1 MTLTVINHVG
11 RARMA
16 QAKRKPGRPPNKP
29 QPADNTIEI
38 DDLIGDPTEA
48 EEAPD
53 DVNGKGVPSTDLSRA
68 LGGVSANWLAQVFG
82 YDKNTIRKKL
92 TAAGCPV
99 HRRDAKATYYL
110 ISEAAKYLVKPKID
124 LDQYLRTLKPN
135 DLPPVLSE
143 TYWAAML
150 KRQKWEENAGHLWRT
165 EDVHQV
171 FGDFAITVK
180 TAVTLWVEEVDRH
193 NGITADQR
201 ATIRQLSDNL
211 LETIYE
217 IMVEAPNKA
226 MTLPSSIEAISDE
239 GKEASA

>member
-1 MTLTVINHVG
+1 
-11 RARMA
+11 MA
-16 QAKRKPGRPPNKP
+16 QSKTRSGRPPDKP
-29 QPADNTIEI
+29 KAGSNIIDV
-38 DDLIGDPTEA
+38 DDLIGEANDTED
-48 EEAPD
+48 PD
-53 DVNGKGVPSTDLSRA
+53 DVNAKGLPSTDLSRA

-92 TAAGCPV
+92 AASGCPV
-99 HRRDAKATYYL
+99 HRRDSKATYYL

-124 LDQYLRTLKPN
+124 LDQYLRSLKPT

-171 FGDFAITVK
+171 FGEFAITVK

-193 NGITADQR
+193 NGITPDQR

-211 LETIYE
+211 LETVYE
-217 IMVEAPNKA
+217 IMVEAPKKRI
-226 MTLPSSIEAISDE
+226 TLPSTTESIQEEAKGGSE
-239 GKEASA
+239 

>member
-1 MTLTVINHVG
+1 MT
-11 RARMA
+11 
-16 QAKRKPGRPPNKP
+16 QAKRNPGRPPKKP
-29 QPADNTIEI
+29 AAKSNDIEI
-38 DDLIGDPTEA
+38 DDLIGVTPESD
-48 EEAPD
+48 PD
-53 DVNGKGVPSTDLSRA
+53 DVNEKGLPSVDLSRA

-124 LDQYLRTLKPN
+124 LDQYLRSLKPT

-193 NGITADQR
+193 NGLTPEQR
-201 ATIRQLSDNL
+201 GTIRQLSDNL

-217 IMVEAPNKA
+217 IMIEAPKKG
-226 MTLPSSIEAISDE
+226 MTLSSSTDAIPEDDK
-239 GKEASA
+239 GNDSAV

>member
-1 MTLTVINHVG
+1 MVQPRRKLGRGPDTSKSDKSTV
-11 RARMA
+11 
-16 QAKRKPGRPPNKP
+16 
-29 QPADNTIEI
+29 DIE
-38 DDLIGDPTEA
+38 DLIGTGSQTEG
-48 EEAPD
+48 EEPD
-53 DVNGKGVPSTDLSRA
+53 DVNAKGLPSTDLSRA
-68 LGGVSANWLAQVFG
+68 LGGVSANWLAQIFG

-92 TAAGCPV
+92 AAAGCPV
-99 HRRDAKATYYL
+99 HRRDSKATYYL

-124 LDQYLRTLKPN
+124 IDQYLRSLKPT

-171 FGDFAITVK
+171 FGDFAISVK

-193 NGITADQR
+193 NGITPDQR

-217 IMVEAPNKA
+217 IMVGTPKKG
-226 MTLPSSIEAISDE
+226 MTLSSSTEAVSGE
-239 GKEASA
+239 EKGAAE